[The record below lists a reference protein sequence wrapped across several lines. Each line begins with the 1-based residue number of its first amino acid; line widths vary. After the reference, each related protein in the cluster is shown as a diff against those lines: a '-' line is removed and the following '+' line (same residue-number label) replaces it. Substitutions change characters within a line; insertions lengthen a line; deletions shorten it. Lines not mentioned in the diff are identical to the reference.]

1 MSRFYAIHRL
11 FMSEKQ
17 RMKEMMY
24 YINIKNEISNNKENI
39 ERLHKQ
45 VNQLIVY
52 KEKPKSII
60 SL

>member
-1 MSRFYAIHRL
+1 
-11 FMSEKQ
+11 MSEKQ

-45 VNQLIVY
+45 VNQLIIY
-52 KEKPKSII
+52 KKKPTSII

>member
-45 VNQLIVY
+45 VNQLIIY
-52 KEKPKSII
+52 KKKPTSII